1 MNEEWEP
8 WLVQDKDK
16 RECWR
21 RKASGH
27 VHGLKDQ
34 SKYKT
39 KKPKKQNFEETFWF
53 SLKKCFFW
61 FSFCFFLVLK
71 CKSRKNIA
79 FFVFLKVYGWRKSP
93 KTKKTQSTQ
102 NQKSKNQNF
111 EETFWFSLKTC
122 FFGFHFVFFRLWN
135 AKAEKTLCFFV
146 FLKVYG
152 WRKSPK
158 TKKTQSKHKTK
169 NQKTKTLKRLFG
181 LASKNVFF
189 LIFILFF
196 LALKCKSRKNI
207 VFFVFFEGLWLEK
220 ITKHKK
226 NKFFFCISKPKKN
239 KENKKHLL
247 RLNQKVSS
255 KLCFFFGFWFR
266 SFGVII
272 ILYILQAFRCT
283 KITNRVYIIYV
294 CVLYVCMCVVK
305 DMIQEALRWISGGG
319 YHIHIIFNYAM

>member
-53 SLKKCFFW
+53 SLKKCFF
-61 FSFCFFLVLK
+61 FYFHFVFFGFEMQKQKKHCVFCFFEGLWLEK
-71 CKSRKNIA
+71 ITKNQ
-79 FFVFLKVYGWRKSP
+79 KN
-93 KTKKTQSTQ
+93 TKHTQ
-102 NQKSKNQNF
+102 NPKSKNQNF

-135 AKAEKTLCFFV
+135 AKAEKTLCFFC
-146 FLKVYG
+146 FFEGLWLEKI
-152 WRKSPK
+152 
-158 TKKTQSKHKTK
+158 TK
-169 NQKTKTLKRLFG
+169 NQKNTKQTQNQKPKNQNFEETFWFSLK
-181 LASKNVFF
+181 KCFF

-207 VFFVFFEGLWLEK
+207 VFFCFLKVYGWRKSPNTKKTSSFFAFQ
-220 ITKHKK
+220 
-226 NKFFFCISKPKKN
+226 NPKKTR
-239 KENKKHLL
+239 K
-247 RLNQKVSS
+247 
-255 KLCFFFGFWFR
+255 
-266 SFGVII
+266 
-272 ILYILQAFRCT
+272 T
-283 KITNRVYIIYV
+283 KN
-294 CVLYVCMCVVK
+294 
-305 DMIQEALRWISGGG
+305 
-319 YHIHIIFNYAM
+319 IFCD